1 MENAKYFGFGEYE
14 LDFIDLRNYQN
25 FMEKYLAQ
33 AKEEFEISLKET
45 NVSKDSPEYYLYVL
59 DNITDRRTEIS
70 LIYPHNF
77 RATFL
82 IHIMSFIES
91 TIRNIC
97 VNYEVNKSTET
108 SYSAMKGS
116 SNFIKTKEYLYKEAK
131 INLDT
136 NKEWNFINTVRKI
149 RNKLV
154 HNQGIVC
161 DSDNDFIEIEMFV
174 EEYDFIS
181 FGDKLFEKSKL
192 NNHCHDLFIIKKE
205 MNDLLI
211 NNTQIFVD
219 NLLEQL

>member
-1 MENAKYFGFGEYE
+1 MEDVKYFGFGEYE
-14 LDFIDLRNYQN
+14 VDFIDLRNYQN
-25 FMEKYLAQ
+25 FMEKYLIQ
-33 AKEEFEISLKET
+33 AKEEFETSVKEINISE
-45 NVSKDSPEYYLYVL
+45 DSPEYHLQVFN
-59 DNITDRRTEIS
+59 NINDRRMEIS

-82 IHIMSFIES
+82 IHILSFIES

-97 VNYEVNKSTET
+97 INYQENRSTET

-116 SNFIKTKEYLYKEAK
+116 SVFNKSKMYLSKEAK

-136 NKEWNFINTVRKI
+136 YNEWNFINTVRKI

-154 HNQGIVC
+154 HNQGIIC
-161 DSDNDFIEIEMFV
+161 NSDNDFNEIEMFV

-181 FGDKLFEKSKL
+181 LRDKQIDRFKQDT
-192 NNHCHDLFIIKKE
+192 HCYDFFIIKKG

-211 NNTQIFVD
+211 NNAEIFF
-219 NLLEQL
+219 NKLHSKL